1 MYRENPTRHPRD
13 PSTMGEHMLQG
24 PRKKYLTM
32 HLHLV
37 ANE

>member
-1 MYRENPTRHPRD
+1 MYTEEPDQTSQRS
-13 PSTMGEHMLQG
+13 STMGEHMLQG